1 MKNQYRIRNWS
12 EYNAG
17 LKHRGSITFWLS
29 ADVIEEWIIVEKTRK
44 RGASNTYNDI
54 AIATMSTIKSIFSLA
69 GRQTQGFVE
78 SLFELMQIDLPVPD
92 HSSVS
97 RRLGR
102 LKIKLPVK
110 KKESARHL
118 VIDSTGVK
126 VYGEGEWKTRQ
137 HGISKRRTWRK
148 LHLGIDETTGEI
160 ISAVATTNDYHD
172 SQVLGDILDGVEDP
186 ISQVSTDGAYDTKS
200 CYEQIERKEAK
211 AVIPPRKNA
220 KIQQHGNCR
229 APRLT
234 RDENLRAIRQIGR
247 KKWKRESGYHRRSI
261 AETTMFRLK
270 CIFGGSL
277 SSRQF
282 DNQAVELFLQC
293 AALNR
298 MIQLCKPE
306 SYIFTS

>member
-1 MKNQYRIRNWS
+1 MKKQYRIRNWS

-17 LKHRGSITFWLS
+17 LKRRGSITFWLS
-29 ADVIEEWIIVEKTRK
+29 ADLTEEWLAAEKARK
-44 RGASNTYNDI
+44 RGASITYNDI
-54 AIATMSTIKSIFSLA
+54 AIATMSTIKSIFGLA
-69 GRQTQGFVE
+69 GRQAQGFVE
-78 SLFELMQIDLPVPD
+78 SVFELMQINLPVPD
-92 HSSVS
+92 HSTVS

-102 LKIKLPVK
+102 LQIQLPVK
-110 KKESARHL
+110 PKKSARHL
-118 VIDSTGVK
+118 VVDSTGVK

-160 ISAVATTNDYHD
+160 VSAVATTNDYHD
-172 SQVLGDILDGVEDP
+172 SQVLGDILDGVEDH
-186 ISQVSTDGAYDTKS
+186 ILQVSTDGAYDTKS
-200 CYEQIERKEAK
+200 CYEKIEQKEAK

-220 KIQQHGNCR
+220 RIQQHGNCKATPLR
-229 APRLT
+229 
-234 RDENLRAIRQIGR
+234 RDENLRAIRQMGR

-306 SYIFTS
+306 SYIVTS